1 MEKFIVTFEFEENFI
16 PSDGSTNGDVKIVAD
31 PNDEGERWGEFIV
44 ELKSKYKCNPKEI
57 DWDSVT
63 FNELEELNPI
73 VDLVENPTR
82 LKSLVQNKEV
92 A

>member
-1 MEKFIVTFEFEENFI
+1 M
-16 PSDGSTNGDVKIVAD
+16 
-31 PNDEGERWGEFIV
+31 GEFIV
-44 ELKSKYKCNPKEI
+44 ELKSKYKCNPKEMI
-57 DWDSVT
+57 DSVT
-63 FNELEELNPI
+63 FNELEESNPI